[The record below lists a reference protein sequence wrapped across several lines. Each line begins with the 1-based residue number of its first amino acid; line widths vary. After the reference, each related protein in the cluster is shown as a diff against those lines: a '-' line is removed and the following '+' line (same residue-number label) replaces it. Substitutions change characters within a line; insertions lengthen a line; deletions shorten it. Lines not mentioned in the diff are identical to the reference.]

1 MTPVP
6 FVVRRLAPEEAPIL
20 REFLYLAIFLPPGA
34 PPPPRSVVDH
44 PALIGYI
51 DSFGSRPGDHC
62 LVAETA
68 GQVVGAAWTRI
79 AKDCGHGKEN
89 TSCLAISLLPGYRG
103 RGIGTKLLA
112 ELLSLLEEEGISQ
125 VTLSVQR
132 ANPARHLY
140 ERAGFEI
147 VAERDSDN
155 LMLRNL
161 SQAAKRKDGTME
173 QRMQKERE
181 EKIRQWF
188 AMWCQKQRTDLKELF
203 SSNAVY
209 IESWGPE
216 YHGREK
222 ILLWFDE
229 WNTRGTVQH
238 WRIQQYFHKENQ
250 TIAAWSFR
258 CVLANGTVQSFDGLS
273 LVRWDEE
280 EKICYLQEF
289 GCHEDRYDP
298 YAQGPMP
305 VFRQEQA
312 PWF

>member
-1 MTPVP
+1 
-6 FVVRRLAPEEAPIL
+6 
-20 REFLYLAIFLPPGA
+20 
-34 PPPPRSVVDH
+34 
-44 PALIGYI
+44 
-51 DSFGSRPGDHC
+51 
-62 LVAETA
+62 
-68 GQVVGAAWTRI
+68 
-79 AKDCGHGKEN
+79 
-89 TSCLAISLLPGYRG
+89 
-103 RGIGTKLLA
+103 
-112 ELLSLLEEEGISQ
+112 
-125 VTLSVQR
+125 
-132 ANPARHLY
+132 
-140 ERAGFEI
+140 
-147 VAERDSDN
+147 
-155 LMLRNL
+155 
-161 SQAAKRKDGTME
+161 ME

-305 VFRQEQA
+305 VFRREQA